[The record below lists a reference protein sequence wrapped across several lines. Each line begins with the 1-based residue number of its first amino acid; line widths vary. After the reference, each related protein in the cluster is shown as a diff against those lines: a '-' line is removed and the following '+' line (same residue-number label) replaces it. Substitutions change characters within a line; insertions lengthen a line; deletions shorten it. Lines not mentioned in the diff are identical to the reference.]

1 MWGSVHLAERSGT
14 GALRRGAAAM
24 SNAQQ
29 IVEALGGAENLVAV
43 ESCITRVRV
52 EVADPAKVDEEG
64 LREAG
69 AFGVVAQGYAVQV
82 VVGPVADDLVEEIKA
97 LR

>member
-1 MWGSVHLAERSGT
+1 
-14 GALRRGAAAM
+14 M
-24 SNAQQ
+24 SNARS
-29 IVEALGGAENLVAV
+29 IVEALGGTDNVVAL

-52 EVADPAKVDEEG
+52 EVRDPEKVQEEA

-82 VVGPVADDLVEEIKA
+82 VVGPSADELVEEIKA

>member
-1 MWGSVHLAERSGT
+1 
-14 GALRRGAAAM
+14 M

-43 ESCITRVRV
+43 EPCITRVRV
-52 EVADPAKVDEEG
+52 EVSDPETVSEDG

-69 AFGVVAQGYAVQV
+69 AFGVVAQGFAVQV
-82 VVGPVADDLVEEIKA
+82 VVGPVADELVEEIKA

>member
-1 MWGSVHLAERSGT
+1 
-14 GALRRGAAAM
+14 M

-52 EVADPAKVDEEG
+52 EVADPEKVNEEA
-64 LREAG
+64 LRDAG

-82 VVGPVADDLVEEIKA
+82 VVGPVADELVEEIKA
-97 LR
+97 LS

>member
-1 MWGSVHLAERSGT
+1 
-14 GALRRGAAAM
+14 M

-52 EVADPAKVDEEG
+52 EVSDPEKVSEDG

-69 AFGVVAQGYAVQV
+69 AFGVVAQGFAIQV
-82 VVGPVADDLVEEIKA
+82 VVGPVADELVEEIKA

>member
-1 MWGSVHLAERSGT
+1 
-14 GALRRGAAAM
+14 M

-52 EVADPAKVDEEG
+52 EVSDPEKVREDG

-69 AFGVVAQGYAVQV
+69 AFDFTTYAVYAPCRIDHV
-82 VVGPVADDLVEEIKA
+82 HKEVRADD
-97 LR
+97 